1 MCEISNCFLC
11 VCLCLLHAMHTL
23 IGEKFNF
30 QRVLCDSFNPAPM
43 NFLCQLV
50 CVCVCVLRFQ
60 FAVISD
66 STSLIPTEGQVVG
79 RRELLLLHTRQLIT
93 YRLV

>member
-1 MCEISNCFLC
+1 MWLIQPCTNEFPLPAR
-11 VCLCLLHAMHTL
+11 VCM
-23 IGEKFNF
+23 
-30 QRVLCDSFNPAPM
+30 R
-43 NFLCQLV
+43 
-50 CVCVCVLRFQ
+50 VCVLRFQ

-66 STSLIPTEGQVVG
+66 STSLIPTEGRVVG